1 MATPLRHRVTLVLVV
16 ALGAAGCTS
25 SDDGGTSA
33 GAAATGTAD
42 TAASSAP
49 GAPTQGRCT
58 ATAAPPDGEPVVVSV
73 WSGMRG
79 RPGETLEEIV
89 VDFNARSTGVQINLR
104 LLDNTAAVAE
114 EVLAAEPSERPVL
127 ALMDSVVLGAVAAAD
142 VGTPIQAC
150 LDEAATGAPDPTED
164 MVPLALATYRW
175 HDQQLALPF
184 GASTLVLFFDRE
196 RFREAGLDPDDPPQT
211 LDELRAAAETLIS
224 SGTVPRGLVVDD
236 ATVGNWT
243 IRQWAAQT
251 GQDLLAPANGSETFP
266 TDALIDTPATHEW
279 MEWLQGMLRDGL
291 ATDIGPNPS
300 GADGLL
306 AALDPETPAAMTVT
320 TCAAIGE
327 VIRVGEAGVYD
338 LERLGV
344 AELPGPGSGGMVGGS
359 GLWITTKDPT
369 LAAAG
374 WEVIQAL
381 VGAEAQA
388 RLAGATGYLP
398 VTHAALDEPELIE
411 AWREHPQLRIGYDQ
425 AIDTPVS
432 TATIGMISQIERELV
447 AVIDDAAIRVVDG
460 ADVNEALATA
470 QELAQG
476 LLDAAAVVS
485 SGQSGP

>member
-1 MATPLRHRVTLVLVV
+1 MTLVMLAV
-16 ALGAAGCTS
+16 AASCST
-25 SDDGGTSA
+25 DDGTSA
-33 GAAATGTAD
+33 G
-42 TAASSAP
+42 TAASAAP
-49 GAPTQGRCT
+49 STPTDLPVAEPGRRCT
-58 ATAAPPDGEPVVVSV
+58 APAAPAGGQPIVVSV

-79 RPGETLEEIV
+79 RPGETLEAIV
-89 VDFNARSTGVQINLR
+89 ADFNARSTDVQIDLR
-104 LLDNTAAVAE
+104 LLDNTARVAE
-114 EVLAAEPSERPVL
+114 QVLAADPSERPVL
-127 ALMDSVVLGAVAAAD
+127 ALMDSVVLGAIAAAGI
-142 VGTPIQAC
+142 GTPVEAC
-150 LDEAATGAPDPTED
+150 LDEAPAGAPDPTAG

-175 HDQQLALPF
+175 RDQQIALPF
-184 GASTLVLFFDRE
+184 GASTLVLFYDRQ

-224 SGTVPRGLVVDD
+224 TGTVPRGLVVDD

-251 GQDLLAPANGSETFP
+251 GQELLAPANGSQDTA
-266 TDALIDTPATHEW
+266 TSALIDTPATHEW

-320 TCAAIGE
+320 TCAGIGE

-344 AELPGPGSGGMVGGS
+344 AELPGPGTGGMVGGS
-359 GLWITTKDPT
+359 GVWITTQDPT

-374 WEVIQAL
+374 WEVIQVL
-381 VGAEAQA
+381 VGATAQA

-398 VTHAALDEPELIE
+398 VTHDALDEPGLID
-411 AWREHPQLRIGYDQ
+411 AWREHPQLRVGYDQ

-432 TATIGMISQIERELV
+432 TATVGMVSPIERELV

-460 ADVNEALATA
+460 ADVDEALATA